1 MSLSEICAQRHQH
14 EQKQLKRVL
23 LWGLL
28 GSLGGHGVA
37 LSLSQFKPWQG
48 VTDDVLPIELIATDG
63 LTDPMPEAL
72 SDSIQAGPQPKP
84 PAAPP
89 TASSS
94 GGRVPPPASMRPLV
108 RPVASDSPKPGE
120 PPQSASALDA
130 SQANAEEDRLPSPAV
145 AVEERPEG
153 SVLATG
159 GAEPSASQSEGLGD
173 QLGQPSPRA
182 DPGSRAAQGT
192 LPNGSAGNSPMGA
205 TAPANAQG
213 NGNSQGS
220 RAVTCQTCV
229 RPSYPQSA
237 LDARIEGQPMVRVDI
252 NPDGTVR
259 RVTLTRSSG
268 HGAIDRAAI
277 EAARNSRFQ
286 PIAGGATVPIEYDLT
301 IEGSRRNRDARRR
314 GERQAVDLPPW
325 PPPVAPSQT
334 NPRPALESI
343 PAPGDPPPAPAAPSP
358 ISPPDPAWPGSL
370 SPASPAPP
378 ADAPAAESEE

>member
-1 MSLSEICAQRHQH
+1 MSLSEICAQRHEQ
-14 EQKQLKRVL
+14 EQKQLKRLL

-28 GSLGGHGVA
+28 GSLGVHGVA

-48 VTDDVLPIELIATDG
+48 VTDDLIPIELIAADG
-63 LTDPMPEAL
+63 LTDPVPEAL
-72 SDSIQAGPQPKP
+72 SDSIQAGPQTPTS
-84 PAAPP
+84 AAPP

-108 RPVASDSPKPGE
+108 RPVVSDSPKPGE
-120 PPQSASALDA
+120 PPQAASALEA
-130 SQANAEEDRLPSPAV
+130 SQASAEEDRLPRPAV
-145 AVEERPEG
+145 AVEARPEG

-159 GAEPSASQSEGLGD
+159 GAEPSASQPEGLGD
-173 QLGQPSPRA
+173 QLGQPSPSA
-182 DPGSRAAQGT
+182 DPPSSAAQGA
-192 LPNGSAGNSPMGA
+192 LPHGSAGNSPIGA

-213 NGNSQGS
+213 NGDSQGS

-237 LDARIEGQPMVRVDI
+237 LDARIEGQPMVRVEI

-314 GERQAVDLPPW
+314 GERQAVDLPPA
-325 PPPVAPSQT
+325 PAAGAPSQAH
-334 NPRPALESI
+334 PRPALESG
-343 PAPGDPPPAPAAPSP
+343 PAPDDPTPAPAPPPLPIPPPASPGTPSPALAAPA
-358 ISPPDPAWPGSL
+358 PDS
-370 SPASPAPP
+370 
-378 ADAPAAESEE
+378 PAAESED

>member
-1 MSLSEICAQRHQH
+1 MSLSEICAQRHEQ
-14 EQKQLKRVL
+14 EQKQLKRLL

-28 GSLGGHGVA
+28 GSLGVHGVA

-48 VTDDVLPIELIATDG
+48 VTDDLIPIELIAADG
-63 LTDPMPEAL
+63 LTDPVPEAL
-72 SDSIQAGPQPKP
+72 SDSIQAGPQTPTS
-84 PAAPP
+84 AAPP
-89 TASSS
+89 TAGRG

-108 RPVASDSPKPGE
+108 RPVVSDSPKPGE
-120 PPQSASALDA
+120 PPQAASALEA
-130 SQANAEEDRLPSPAV
+130 SQASAEEDRLPRPAV
-145 AVEERPEG
+145 AVEARPEG

-159 GAEPSASQSEGLGD
+159 GAEPSASQPEGLGD
-173 QLGQPSPRA
+173 QLGQPSPSA
-182 DPGSRAAQGT
+182 DPPSSAAQGA
-192 LPNGSAGNSPMGA
+192 LPHGSAGNSPIGA

-213 NGNSQGS
+213 NGDSQGS

-237 LDARIEGQPMVRVDI
+237 LDARIEGQPMVRVEI

-314 GERQAVDLPPW
+314 GERQAVDLPPA
-325 PPPVAPSQT
+325 PAAGAPSQAH
-334 NPRPALESI
+334 PRPALESG
-343 PAPGDPPPAPAAPSP
+343 PAPDDPTPAPAPPPLPIPPPASPGTPSPALAAPA
-358 ISPPDPAWPGSL
+358 PDS
-370 SPASPAPP
+370 
-378 ADAPAAESEE
+378 PAAESED